1 MRNLSNDEIFNQY
14 NDILDLS
21 ENQKIKMDTPLD
33 SMQSHRF
40 LYVILNHNDLEPK
53 KLMIVPYLHE
63 RKIYLNRI
71 KVNTNYFYTS
81 ILKE

>member
-1 MRNLSNDEIFNQY
+1 
-14 NDILDLS
+14 
-21 ENQKIKMDTPLD
+21 
-33 SMQSHRF
+33 MQSHRF
-40 LYVILNHNDLEPK
+40 LYVVLNHYDLEPK

-81 ILKE
+81 ILKEVDFSDPIEKTKSLKGGFFD